1 MGWVKQVN
9 LAILWH
15 HDKHDKRMTYQWIS
29 SYVMSCLLPAWL
41 AGILLF
47 LPTCWSWWNP
57 TCLTFRLTKVCWAPC
72 LEMPKSWVKILG
84 PGNIGIWGH
93 SNGAAYLIGVSY
105 GINQSLELYLLDLT
119 RIYWNAS
126 ADALRSP
133 ILPILSHHGRARLF
147 AGGPGSGLRS
157 VRCWKKKFGVVLKIV
172 DEFGGIVSRG
182 PKCPVNIY

>member
-1 MGWVKQVN
+1 MSISIYKHGYVKILSSKLNSPVMIRFPTKTYPMLPFLISIKHWRSARSERCESSPVRAVPLVTALCLKMGWVKQVN

-47 LPTCWSWWNP
+47 LPLVDPEKSN
-57 TCLTFRLTKVCWAPC
+57 LFDFRLTKVCWAPC

-93 SNGAAYLIGVSY
+93 SNGAAYLDRSFIWHKPISGT
-105 GINQSLELYLLDLT
+105 ILT
-119 RIYWNAS
+119 RSY
-126 ADALRSP
+126 
-133 ILPILSHHGRARLF
+133 
-147 AGGPGSGLRS
+147 
-157 VRCWKKKFGVVLKIV
+157 
-172 DEFGGIVSRG
+172 
-182 PKCPVNIY
+182 